1 MARLL
6 RTFLSGNLITAL
18 IPESKGRNGI
28 MKRLKTLVL
37 SVMLLLS
44 GIGIG
49 AFGSNAFVAPAS
61 AQTQW
66 QSNSNIW
73 RVRHRLDDLLAQLNN
88 DDRDY
93 GGHRVAAIND
103 LQQGR
108 MELLRAERFARDHG
122 Y

>member
-49 AFGSNAFVAPAS
+49 AF
-61 AQTQW
+61 
-66 QSNSNIW
+66 
-73 RVRHRLDDLLAQLNN
+73 
-88 DDRDY
+88 
-93 GGHRVAAIND
+93 
-103 LQQGR
+103 
-108 MELLRAERFARDHG
+108 
-122 Y
+122 